1 MKVQESLLFFCLLT
15 LAYMLAC
22 ARGHIVQST
31 TLSRSS
37 FPNGFIFEAGSSAFR
52 VDGAAHTDGRE
63 PSIWDTFTVEYPG
76 IQPLVTLFHW
86 DLPQA
91 LEDEYGGFLSYKIVN
106 DYRDYADFCFQVFGD
121 RGMHSETAPV
131 RCSDY
136 VGNCTAGNSATEPYI
151 VVHHLLPSHASAV
164 KIHKDRYQME
174 VSQKGSIGIT
184 VYGSWMTASEMIY
197 ICPKGIQRLL
207 LYLKRNYNNPP
218 IYITENEMP
227 DSNNYSLSVDE
238 ALNDG
243 LRIKFYSLHL
253 SYLLKAIK
261 KGVDVTG
268 YYIWAFLDNF
278 EWMSGYTLRFGI
290 TYVDYNNQLERFP
303 KLSALWFKKFLQKG
317 NQTNEYFLLYSEE

>member
-52 VDGAAHTDGRE
+52 ARATHESNVEGAAHTDGRE

-121 RGMHSETAPV
+121 RVKYWVSVNEPNLFSYTGYVFGDSAPV

-164 KIHKDRYQME
+164 KIHKDRCQMDPQ
-174 VSQKGSIGIT
+174 VATVQKGMKVFPSIGLGKSI
-184 VYGSWMTASEMIY
+184 
-197 ICPKGIQRLL
+197 
-207 LYLKRNYNNPP
+207 
-218 IYITENEMP
+218 
-227 DSNNYSLSVDE
+227 
-238 ALNDG
+238 DG
-243 LRIKFYSLHL
+243 LVTFLEMKRQIT
-253 SYLLKAIK
+253 SYGL
-261 KGVDVTG
+261 G
-268 YYIWAFLDNF
+268 YKPT
-278 EWMSGYTLRFGI
+278 E
-290 TYVDYNNQLERFP
+290 EKEEP
-303 KLSALWFKKFLQKG
+303 KPLKFLK
-317 NQTNEYFLLYSEE
+317 